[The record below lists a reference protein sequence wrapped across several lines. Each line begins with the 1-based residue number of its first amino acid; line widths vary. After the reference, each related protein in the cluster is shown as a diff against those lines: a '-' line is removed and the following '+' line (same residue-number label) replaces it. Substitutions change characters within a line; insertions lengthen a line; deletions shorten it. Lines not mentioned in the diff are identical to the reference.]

1 MSISEIMS
9 EMNCQ
14 GIKFP
19 SQFSIN
25 DICILKPKSIKKG
38 IMSSKDTHISDF
50 FIQILKTFKRNVLA
64 RWNQ

>member
-25 DICILKPKSIKKG
+25 DIHILKPKSIKNA
-38 IMSSKDTHISDF
+38 IISSKDTHISDF
-50 FIQILKTFKRNVLA
+50 LNTNCKRF
-64 RWNQ
+64 